1 MLISMTGFGRSERT
15 KTIEGSG
22 ATITVSVEA
31 RSVNSRFIE
40 IAVRLPRTL
49 SERELEC
56 RELLRK
62 RLERGKISL
71 NISIDR
77 QGSED
82 IPLHVN
88 EPVAKAYFKLLDQLR
103 TATGLTAEIQLRDLT
118 GFSDI
123 FTAEEAGSGAANLE
137 WELTQTAIDEAIE
150 QLNAMRRSEGGELE
164 RDIRARLATME
175 TRTNEI
181 EKLSKLAAQE
191 EYDKLK
197 ARVLELTKDTQVLA
211 EQRLELEIALIA
223 EHLDITEELVRFR
236 SHVKFFLEAMDA
248 PESAGRKL
256 NFIMQ
261 EMNREV
267 NTMGSKTN
275 SAEVA
280 RHVVSIK
287 EELEKMREQIQ
298 NIE

>member
-1 MLISMTGFGRSERT
+1 MLISMTGFGRGEATRSL
-15 KTIEGSG
+15 EGG
-22 ATITVSVEA
+22 ATITVTAEL

-71 NISIDR
+71 NISLDR
-77 QGSED
+77 QGTED

-88 EPVAKAYFKLLDQLR
+88 GQMAKAYFHLLDELR

-118 GFSDI
+118 AFGDI
-123 FTAEEAGSGAANLE
+123 FTAEDRTSEAAAAE
-137 WELTQTAIDEAIE
+137 WELTQQALHTAIE
-150 QLNAMRRSEGGELE
+150 QLNTMRRSEGGELE
-164 RDIRARLATME
+164 RDVRARIATMDE
-175 TRTNEI
+175 RTNEI
-181 EKLSKLAAQE
+181 ERLSGLTAKE

-197 ARVLELTKDTQVLA
+197 ERILELTKDTEVLNN
-211 EQRLELEIALIA
+211 QRLELEIALIA
-223 EHLDITEELVRFR
+223 ERLDITEEIVRFR
-236 SHVKFFLEAMDA
+236 SHVKFFLEAMNGQ
-248 PESAGRKL
+248 ESAGRKL

-280 RHVVSIK
+280 HHVVYIK
-287 EELEKMREQIQ
+287 QELEKMREQIQ

>member
-1 MLISMTGFGRSERT
+1 MLISMTGFGRGEATRSLEN
-15 KTIEGSG
+15 G
-22 ATITVSVEA
+22 ATITVTAEL

-71 NISIDR
+71 NISLDR
-77 QGSED
+77 QGTED
-82 IPLHVN
+82 LPLHVN
-88 EPVAKAYFKLLDQLR
+88 GQMAKAYFHLLDELR

-118 GFSDI
+118 AFGDI
-123 FTAEEAGSGAANLE
+123 FTAEDRSSEAATAE
-137 WELTQTAIDEAIE
+137 WELAKQALQTAIE

-164 RDIRARLATME
+164 RDVRARLTTME
-175 TRTNEI
+175 ERTKEI
-181 EKLSKLAAQE
+181 EQLSSLTAKE

-197 ARVLELTKDTQVLA
+197 ERILELTKDTEVLNN
-211 EQRLELEIALIA
+211 QRLELEIALIA
-223 EHLDITEELVRFR
+223 ERLDITEEIVRFR
-236 SHVKFFLEAMDA
+236 SHVKFFLEAMDGKEA
-248 PESAGRKL
+248 AGRKL

-275 SAEVA
+275 SADVA
-280 RHVVSIK
+280 HHVVYIK
-287 EELEKMREQIQ
+287 QELEKMREQIQ